1 MSAKVFS
8 LVAPHQELPFLRV
21 LCVLRG
27 SFWGRA
33 SVIALAGI
41 TVAACGSAP
50 KKTDD
55 TPKTGP
61 KYYSDDGPP
70 TSVPDNL
77 ASLPDA
83 VPIDEPFHKF
93 ANRPYVV
100 FGRSYV
106 PAVNK
111 DAYRERGIASWY
123 GKKFHGQK
131 TSSGEVYDMFAMTA
145 AHKTLPIPSY
155 AKVTNVRTG
164 ASVVVRINDRG
175 PFHGDRII
183 DLSYAAASRIGV
195 ASAGSGLVDVERVFA
210 GQVVVASA
218 QPAAAAPLT
227 TPLAPT
233 PAITAIAT
241 TAIATAPV
249 TAPAIETPVVSVD
262 AGSLFLQL
270 GAFSSAE
277 NAELFRSRMQ
287 GELNWN
293 REPIDIAQRDG
304 LHRVRLGPYRNRD
317 EALAIAE
324 KVRATLGYS
333 PALTNR

>member
-1 MSAKVFS
+1 MN
-8 LVAPHQELPFLRV
+8 PGLR
-21 LCVLRG
+21 VLRG
-27 SFWGRA
+27 SILMA
-33 SVIALAGI
+33 VAI
-41 TVAACGSAP
+41 TLAACGSAP
-50 KKTDD
+50 KKAED
-55 TPKTGP
+55 TPKGPGP

-123 GKKFHGQK
+123 GKKFHGLK
-131 TSSGEVYDMFAMTA
+131 TSSGEIYDMFAMTA

-210 GQVVVASA
+210 GQVAVASA
-218 QPAAAAPLT
+218 PPAAAAPMT

-233 PAITAIAT
+233 PTITAIAT
-241 TAIATAPV
+241 TTIASPPITTP
-249 TAPAIETPVVSVD
+249 TIETPVVSAD
-262 AGSLFLQL
+262 AGSVYLQL
-270 GAFSSAE
+270 GAFSAAE
-277 NAELFRSRMQ
+277 NAELFRTRMQ
-287 GELNWN
+287 GELAWN

-324 KVRATLGYS
+324 KVRSSLGYS
-333 PALTNR
+333 PAFTNR